1 MTIAEYSCCTLAILQ
16 LQSSDGCYTF
26 NITGTELGLHD
37 WDVAP
42 NSVVMFAFVTEQ
54 GTNSTQNAT
63 SVSSVIHQAL
73 KLEFLPHSAQ
83 YFKPGL
89 PYRGKVKM
97 VHYILSIL
105 LPLNLSFFFIL
116 IKIIIENAFVEMQ
129 DVIKYYFLFKI
140 YPRRIY
146 NSRIVLYSYLV
157 QISYI

>member
-1 MTIAEYSCCTLAILQ
+1 MTIAEYSCALVLLQ

-42 NSVVMFAFVTEQ
+42 NSIVVFAFVTEQ

-73 KLEFLPHSAQ
+73 KLEFLPYSAQ

-97 VHYILSIL
+97 LH
-105 LPLNLSFFFIL
+105 FFFSTYVLCIL
-116 IKIIIENAFVEMQ
+116 IIIKVE
-129 DVIKYYFLFKI
+129 
-140 YPRRIY
+140 
-146 NSRIVLYSYLV
+146 
-157 QISYI
+157 